1 MSEATSTLKIDEL
14 KVARGGKTCCTGSRL
29 RFPRAR

>member
-1 MSEATSTLKIDEL
+1 MSEAASTLKIDEL
-14 KVARGGKTCCTGSRL
+14 TVARGGKRCCTGSRS